1 MQPPTFVSPASPAWF
16 AHRVGGARRHLGVLD
31 PDGRIAVDCGPRD
44 ELSML
49 TAGGL
54 GPDDLAGMLRDGTPL
69 DLDAIDF
76 DVPVERPGKL
86 LCLGKNFAAHA
97 REFGAEVP
105 EEPIFFTKLPDTLL
119 PHGGTVVLPHWLD
132 ERIDHEVELGVV
144 LGFEDPERKG
154 RKYVSVDEAAGLI
167 HGYTII
173 NDVTA
178 RTMQG
183 TDRGRQ
189 QPWLRSKSFD
199 TFCPIGPFVVP
210 AEALGPDPD
219 LAIELFVGEERRQ
232 QSRTG
237 HMVVSV
243 PEAIAYLSR
252 HTTLRPGDILAMG
265 TPEGVG
271 PIADGDV
278 MTACIEGIGVL
289 RNPVVREATPQR
301 RA

>member
-1 MQPPTFVSPASPAWF
+1 MPLPTFFAPASPAWF
-16 AHRVGGARRHLGVLD
+16 AHRVGGVRHLGVLD
-31 PDGRIAVDCGPRD
+31 PDGPVAVDCGPHD
-44 ELSML
+44 ELGL
-49 TAGGL
+49 LAAGGL
-54 GPDDLAGMLRDGTPL
+54 GRPQVRGLLRVGTPL
-69 DLDAIDF
+69 LFEDIVF
-76 DVPVERPGKL
+76 DIPIERPGKL

-144 LGFEDPERKG
+144 LGFDDPQRSG
-154 RKYVSVDEAAGLI
+154 RKYVTPEEAAALI
-167 HGYTII
+167 AGYTVI

-183 TDRGRQ
+183 LDRGRQ

-199 TFCPIGPFVVP
+199 TFGPIGPWVVP
-210 AEALGPDPD
+210 AETFGPEPD
-219 LAIELFVGEERRQ
+219 LAIELHVGDVLRQ
-232 QSRTG
+232 SSRTS
-237 HMVVSV
+237 HMVVHV

-271 PIADGDV
+271 PIAAGDV
-278 MTACIEGIGVL
+278 MTASIEGIGCLQNRVA
-289 RNPVVREATPQR
+289 REAPPHGGS
-301 RA
+301 

>member
-1 MQPPTFVSPASPAWF
+1 MPTPTFVPPASPAWF
-16 AHRVGGARRHLGVLD
+16 AHRVGGVRHLGALD
-31 PDGRIAVDCGPRD
+31 PDGPVAVDCGPHD
-44 ELSML
+44 ELPML
-49 TAGGL
+49 AAGGL
-54 GPDDLAGMLRDGTPL
+54 GRTNVRGLLRAGSPIRLEDVV
-69 DLDAIDF
+69 F
-76 DVPVERPGKL
+76 DVPVAHPGKL

-119 PHGGTVVLPHWLD
+119 PHAGTVVLPHWLD
-132 ERIDHEVELGVV
+132 ERIDHEVELAVV
-144 LGFEDPERKG
+144 LGFEDPDRRG
-154 RKYVSVDEAAGLI
+154 RKYVSPEEAVELI
-167 HGYTII
+167 EGYTVL

-210 AEALGPDPD
+210 AEALGPNPD
-219 LAIELFVGEERRQ
+219 LAIDLYVGDELRQ
-232 QSRTG
+232 SSRTG

-252 HTTLRPGDILAMG
+252 HTTLRPGDIVAMG

-271 PIADGDV
+271 PISDGDV
-278 MTACIEGIGVL
+278 MTACIEGIGLL
-289 RNPVVREATPQR
+289 RNPVAREVAPH
-301 RA
+301 ADS

>member
-1 MQPPTFVSPASPAWF
+1 MPAPTFALPASPAWF
-16 AHRVGGARRHLGVLD
+16 AHRVGGARHLGVLD
-31 PDGRIAVDCGPRD
+31 PDGPVAVDCGPHD
-44 ELSML
+44 ELLML
-49 TAGGL
+49 AAGGL
-54 GPDDLAGMLRDGTPL
+54 GPTNVRGLLRAGTPL
-69 DLDAIDF
+69 RLEDIVF

-119 PHGGTVVLPHWLD
+119 PHHGSVVLPYWLE

-144 LGFEDPERKG
+144 LGFEDPERVG
-154 RKYVSVDEAAGLI
+154 RKYVSADDAAELI
-167 HGYTII
+167 EGYTVV

-210 AEALGPDPD
+210 ARALGPNPD
-219 LAIELFVGEERRQ
+219 LAIELYIGDELRQ
-232 QSRTG
+232 SSRTS
-237 HMVVSV
+237 HMAVSV
-243 PEAIAYLSR
+243 AEAIAYLSR

-271 PIADGDV
+271 PIADGDL

-289 RNPVVREATPQR
+289 QNPVVREPSPPSGA
-301 RA
+301 